1 MRVLRGLSGI
11 VAGGT
16 VALATTVAG
25 ASIIGALR
33 GFPGPGTAD
42 LAWHVCAALLV
53 VAAQIF
59 ADRRQGITALF
70 GVLVVFVG
78 AGTLLW
84 AQWWN

>member
-1 MRVLRGLSGI
+1 MKVLRGLSGI

-16 VALATTVAG
+16 VVLAATVVG
-25 ASIIGALR
+25 ASIIGAQR

-42 LAWHVCAALLV
+42 LAWHVCAGLLV

-70 GVLVVFVG
+70 GVLVVFIV
-78 AGTLLW
+78 AGSLLW